1 MIECNILYMRVIIT
15 LYCFSIPHEHT
26 YLSASH
32 IINSQAISCTTNQHP
47 SFSNLIFCNYFI
59 HLITSLT
66 I

>member
-1 MIECNILYMRVIIT
+1 MIGCKILYVSDIIT
-15 LYCFSIPHEHT
+15 LYVLAFHMNIHISQPHT
-26 YLSASH
+26 SSTVK
-32 IINSQAISCTTNQHP
+32 AISCTTNQHP

>member
-1 MIECNILYMRVIIT
+1 MQYIVYESHNCPI
-15 LYCFSIPHEHT
+15 CFGIPHEHT

-32 IINSQAISCTTNQHP
+32 IINSQAISCTTNQQT

-59 HLITSLT
+59 HLITSLA